1 MRSESVD
8 LAIIGGGPAGLS
20 AACEAARRG
29 VKRLV
34 LFERE
39 AQAGGAVRHCGHLGF
54 GMRDFVRLWTGP
66 RYAAALREAADG
78 LDIRLSHAVTALE
91 PGGRL
96 TVSTPDGPLSVEAR
110 QVILATG
117 IRETPRSARLTSGGR
132 PFGILTTGALQRF
145 VYLHHRLPCRHPVVV
160 GTELVAFSTLLTLRH
175 LGARPVALLG
185 EAPRLESPALV
196 GLGARLIFG
205 ARVLTGATIDAI
217 LGDDRVE
224 GVTVTAGG
232 QTETIACDGVVFSG
246 RWVPEATLMRF
257 HPLGVDKATGGPR
270 VDQRLRTGD
279 PALLAA
285 GNVRFSVRSSGPCA
299 IEGRRAGAEAAA
311 HLNRDR
317 GQR

>member
-1 MRSESVD
+1 MRAESVD

-20 AACEAARRG
+20 AAREAALQG

-39 AQAGGAVRHCGHLGF
+39 AEAGGAVRHCGHLGF
-54 GMRDFVRLWTGP
+54 GMRDFARFWTGP
-66 RYAAALREAADG
+66 RYARALRQATEG
-78 LDIRLSHAVTALE
+78 LDIRLSHAVTAME
-91 PGGRL
+91 PGGHL
-96 TVSTPDGPLSVEAR
+96 SVSTPAGPLAVEAR

-145 VYLHHRLPCRHPVVV
+145 VYLHHRLPCRHPVVI

-196 GLGARLIFG
+196 GLGARMVFG
-205 ARVLTGATIDAI
+205 ATVHTGVQIEAI
-217 LGDDRVE
+217 LGDEKVE
-224 GVTVTAGG
+224 GVAFSTDGR
-232 QTETIACDGVVFSG
+232 TETLACDGVVFSG
-246 RWVPEATLMRF
+246 RWLPEATLMRL
-257 HPLGVDKATGGPR
+257 HPLGVDPATGGPR
-270 VDQRLRTGD
+270 VGARLRTGD

-299 IEGRRAGAEAAA
+299 LEGRRAGAEAAA
-311 HLNRDR
+311 AISRSLGRP
-317 GQR
+317 